1 MGEQVLWF
9 DPDIKLPP
17 GVVEELTWW
26 EAGGNVCRGEGG
38 MSCRICSQALLRGRS
53 M

>member
-17 GVVEELTWW
+17 GVVEELTWCV
-26 EAGGNVCRGEGG
+26 ARGGV
-38 MSCRICSQALLRGRS
+38 
-53 M
+53 